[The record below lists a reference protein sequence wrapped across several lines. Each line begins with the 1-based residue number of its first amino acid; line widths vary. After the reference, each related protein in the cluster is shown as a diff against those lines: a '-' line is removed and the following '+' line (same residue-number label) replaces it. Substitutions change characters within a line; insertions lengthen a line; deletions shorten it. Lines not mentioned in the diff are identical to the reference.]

1 MTPRGSGSPAPR
13 SGGQVVGRGPTSLG
27 YETAEAV
34 GFEVVPERVRRC
46 LLSSAVIGIESLSAS
61 SDSPTVMRRSNGT
74 FYQGAQAWWGDERR
88 LFVFGY
94 EREMEQVGEK
104 QFRPAGMWSVDGILS
119 RLRPVGGPE
128 RSVWRFDSSDAGEAP
143 RKGVKTDDP
152 LDLLPPDLVL
162 PIRDGDADAWQV
174 YGKGWARE
182 IVVAMHIT
190 KSGVLQLRAVREATS
205 RRALSTSEWH
215 VETLDAPVAE
225 HAPVQF
231 ACP

>member
-1 MTPRGSGSPAPR
+1 
-13 SGGQVVGRGPTSLG
+13 
-27 YETAEAV
+27 
-34 GFEVVPERVRRC
+34 
-46 LLSSAVIGIESLSAS
+46 
-61 SDSPTVMRRSNGT
+61 MRRSDGT
-74 FYQGAQAWWGDERR
+74 FHQCAEAWWADEGR
-88 LFVFGY
+88 LFVFRY

-104 QFRPAGMWSVDGILS
+104 QFRPASPWSVDGIVS

-128 RSVWRFDSSDAGEAP
+128 RSVWRFDGSDAGEAP
-143 RKGVKTDDP
+143 GKGVKTDDP

-162 PIRDGDADAWQV
+162 PIRDGVADAWQV

-182 IVVAMHIT
+182 TVVAMHIT
-190 KSGVLQLRAVREATS
+190 RGGVLLLRAVREATS

-215 VETLDAPVAE
+215 VETLEAPVVD